1 MIADWDTDT
10 VLISDLLQQRYP
22 TIEREL
28 RRILEKHAVP
38 LLTVRGTK
46 DIWIRDYAPLQIQR
60 GQFLQFRYYP
70 DYLLDGDEH
79 SITKPSVFR
88 SLPFIRK
95 RRHSRLILDG
105 GNVVATQQT
114 AILTNKIARENPKLV
129 PSQIQSRLTELLNV
143 ERLIVIPKEPYD
155 DIGHADG
162 MVRFLTDDIVVL
174 NDYRKMSPTF
184 AKRLEATLTKAGL
197 QLMRLPYRP
206 ELKKRAGI
214 ASAVGNYAN
223 FLRVGNLVIIP
234 KFGRNQDQEVQ
245 RLMAAWLPAVKLEA
259 LRCKPLAQEGGV
271 LNCVT
276 WTIRK

>member
-22 TIEREL
+22 KIEREL
-28 RRILEKHAVP
+28 RRLLEKHAVP

-60 GQFLQFRYYP
+60 GQFIQFRYHP
-70 DYLLDGDEH
+70 DYLLDRHEH
-79 SITKPSVFR
+79 TITKPSVFR
-88 SLPFIRK
+88 SLPFLRK

-105 GNVVATQQT
+105 GNVVATQRT
-114 AILTNKIARENPKLV
+114 AILTDKIIRENPKLA
-129 PSQIQSRLTELLNV
+129 PSQIQSRLTETLNV

-162 MVRFLTDDIVVL
+162 MVRFLTDDTVVL
-174 NDYRKMSPTF
+174 NDYRKMYPSF
-184 AKRLEATLTKAGL
+184 AKRLEATLIKAGL
-197 QLMRLPYRP
+197 HLMRLPYRP
-206 ELKKRAGI
+206 ELKKRDGI

-223 FLRVGNLVIIP
+223 YLRVGNLVIIP
-234 KFGRNQDQEVQ
+234 EFGRKQDQEVQ
-245 RLMAAWLPAVKLEA
+245 RLMAAWLPNAKLET
-259 LRCKPLAQEGGV
+259 LRCKSLAREGGV

-276 WTIRK
+276 WTIQI